1 MAQEQP
7 NYYCS
12 AGSTTV
18 KFKVVVQR
26 VVKEQYDMELD
37 SDGIMNALDQA
48 RDMVKDRNARS
59 TSGQY
64 SVIKIDEIKE
74 ST

>member
-1 MAQEQP
+1 M
-7 NYYCS
+7 
-12 AGSTTV
+12 

-37 SDGIMNALDQA
+37 SDNIMNALDQA
-48 RDMVKDRNARS
+48 RDMVKSRNEKS
-59 TSGQY
+59 TSGKY

>member
-1 MAQEQP
+1 M
-7 NYYCS
+7 
-12 AGSTTV
+12 

-26 VVKEQYDMELD
+26 VVKEQYDMELN
-37 SDGIMNALDQA
+37 SDTIMNALDQA
-48 RDMVKDRNARS
+48 RDMVKVRNERS
-59 TSGQY
+59 TSGKY